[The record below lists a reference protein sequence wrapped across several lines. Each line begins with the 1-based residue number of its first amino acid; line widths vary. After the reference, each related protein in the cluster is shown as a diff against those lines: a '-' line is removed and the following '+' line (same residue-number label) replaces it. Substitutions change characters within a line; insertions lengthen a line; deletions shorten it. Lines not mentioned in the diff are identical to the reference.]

1 MGVARRRVPSAGR
14 VAKREVR
21 IRVLRQ
27 LRTQKEEV
35 RRRKSESI
43 RRKLVRLAA
52 FRKAKTV
59 FCYVSLPYEVETRR
73 LIEQMLDAGKRVVVP
88 RVVRRQLLL
97 SELRNPDEDLS
108 PGAFGVLEPRPHARR
123 PLVRPKALDLA
134 IVPGLVFDRRGHRL
148 GHGWGY
154 FDRLLARVPRVTP
167 TVGVCFSFQLVDRL
181 PTGRHDRP
189 VHRVLSA

>member
-1 MGVARRRVPSAGR
+1 MGVARRRVPVGR
-14 VAKREVR
+14 AATKREVR

-27 LRTQKEEV
+27 LRTQKEGE
-35 RRRKSESI
+35 RRRKSEAI

-59 FCYVSLPYEVETRR
+59 LCYVSLLYEVETRR

-97 SELRNPDEDLS
+97 SELRDPDEDLS
-108 PGAFGVLEPRPHARR
+108 PGAFGVLEPRPQAHR
-123 PLVRPKALDLA
+123 PVRPEELDLA
-134 IVPGLVFDRRGHRL
+134 IVPGLAFDRRGHRL

-181 PTGRHDRP
+181 PTGPHDRP
-189 VHRVLSA
+189 VHRVLFA

>member
-1 MGVARRRVPSAGR
+1 M
-14 VAKREVR
+14 
-21 IRVLRQ
+21 LRQ
-27 LRTQKEEV
+27 LRTQKEEA
-35 RRRKSESI
+35 RRRKSELI

-97 SELRNPDEDLS
+97 SELRDPDEELS
-108 PGAFGVLEPRPHARR
+108 PGAFGVLEPRPQARR
-123 PLVRPKALDLA
+123 PVRPKELDLA
-134 IVPGLVFDRRGHRL
+134 IVPGLAFDRLGRRL
-148 GHGWGY
+148 GHGLGY
-154 FDRLLARVPRVTP
+154 FDRLLARVPRDTP

-181 PTGRHDRP
+181 PAGPHDRP
-189 VHRVLSA
+189 VHRVLFA